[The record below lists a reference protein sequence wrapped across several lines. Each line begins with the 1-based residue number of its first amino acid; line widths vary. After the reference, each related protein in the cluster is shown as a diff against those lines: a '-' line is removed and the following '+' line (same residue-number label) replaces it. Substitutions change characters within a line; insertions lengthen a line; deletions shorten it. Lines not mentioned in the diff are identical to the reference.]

1 MSIFIL
7 KLPRNYSL
15 GKKEEEGGRVLKTLR
30 NYSLGKKA
38 IKYAYRQARNRDS
51 ISNLYKRKYT

>member
-1 MSIFIL
+1 ML

-15 GKKEEEGGRVLKTLR
+15 GKKEEEGGRVLKIPR

-38 IKYAYRQARNRDS
+38 IKYAYRQV
-51 ISNLYKRKYT
+51 